1 MDWQVVKFLTGIQY
15 TQAAKLLSREEKLQ
29 IIEAAIREEKNIEI
43 LYLKGQDEKS
53 RRIVRPLFMGEME
66 YKGYPYTG
74 LEAFCLN
81 RGEKRIFNVDKILE
95 IGEQPQIPR

>member
-1 MDWQVVKFLTGIQY
+1 MKR
-15 TQAAKLLSREEKLQ
+15 K
-29 IIEAAIREEKNIEI
+29 I
-43 LYLKGQDEKS
+43 LKSFTLKDRMKKS

-81 RGEKRIFNVDKILE
+81 RGEKRIFNVDKIWKSE
-95 IGEQPQIPR
+95 NSPKRHANNITNSYIY